1 MSRGMGMWDRG
12 MVPFPESRQRD
23 RAVPRAAGQELCH
36 SQRCRTGQ
44 CPEVCGRRT
53 VPFPE
58 MQDRRTGQHPDVQD
72 RQTELCPPA
81 QTLRRPHSTCGT
93 VPIPSPVT
101 IASRTA
107 PSRLP
112 SPPVDADP
120 RPASSRLVR
129 PPPPIR
135 RIPPARG
142 QRAQQRWQRWPLI
155 PGHASPGGTVA
166 VTHSLIGDQ
175 CPRRTIRDKAEP
187 PGANAGLHG
196 CLVRHSAG
204 LMNCPSILSAPL
216 ARAGLI

>member
-1 MSRGMGMWDRG
+1 MS
-12 MVPFPESRQRD
+12 FPEVQD
-23 RAVPRAAGQELCH
+23 
-36 SQRCRTGQ
+36 RTGQ
-44 CPEVCGRRT
+44 CPEVWGRRI
-53 VPFPE
+53 VSFPE
-58 MQDRRTGQHPDVQD
+58 MQDRRTGQVPRSAGQTDRAVPTYPDSQVAPLHLRD
-72 RQTELCPPA
+72 RPPS
-81 QTLRRPHSTCGT
+81 H
-93 VPIPSPVT
+93 PIPSPVT
-101 IASRTA
+101 IASGTA

>member
-1 MSRGMGMWDRG
+1 MQDRG
-12 MVPFPESRQRD
+12 IVSFPEEQDRTVPRSVGQEECVVPRNAGQERTMPRGAEQTD
-23 RAVPRAAGQELCH
+23 RAVP
-36 SQRCRTGQ
+36 T
-44 CPEVCGRRT
+44 CPDPQVA
-53 VPFPE
+53 PFHL
-58 MQDRRTGQHPDVQD
+58 RN
-72 RQTELCPPA
+72 PP
-81 QTLRRPHSTCGT
+81 H
-93 VPIPSPVT
+93 PIPSLVT
-101 IASRTA
+101 IASGTA
-107 PSRLP
+107 PSRFP

-120 RPASSRLVR
+120 CPASSRLVR

>member
-1 MSRGMGMWDRG
+1 M
-12 MVPFPESRQRD
+12 
-23 RAVPRAAGQELCH
+23 CH

-44 CPEVCGRRT
+44 DSAQKCGAGGLCHSQKCRTEGQDKYPEV
-53 VPFPE
+53 
-58 MQDRRTGQHPDVQD
+58 QN
-72 RQTELCPPA
+72 RQTELCPPT
-81 QTLRRPHSTCGT
+81 QTLRWPRYTCGT
-93 VPIPSPVT
+93 VPHPIASPVT
-101 IASRTA
+101 IASGTA

>member
-1 MSRGMGMWDRG
+1 M
-12 MVPFPESRQRD
+12 
-23 RAVPRAAGQELCH
+23 
-36 SQRCRTGQ
+36 RCVAQ
-44 CPEVCGRRT
+44 VQVRT
-53 VPFPE
+53 VPRSVGQEDCVIPRNAGQKE
-58 MQDRRTGQHPDVQD
+58 KTIPTGAG
-72 RQTELCPPA
+72 QTELCPPA
-81 QTLRRPHSTCGT
+81 QTLRWPHSTCRT
-93 VPIPSPVT
+93 HPTPSPVT
-101 IASRTA
+101 IASGTA

-142 QRAQQRWQRWPLI
+142 QGAQQRWQRWPLI